1 MLEALKTPYDIN
13 LRSVVAFR
21 EMDKG
26 RRAMGTFCGF
36 MNMPPPMTKKTYH
49 KCIDD
54 IHTLYMK
61 CAANSM
67 KQAADELR
75 EVVLRDE
82 FTDEA
87 VADTVCRYIC
97 RWLVAKKRV
106 FFIKWFCDNN
116 LFVNREMFRFCSN
129 VQAT

>member
-1 MLEALKTPYDIN
+1 ME
-13 LRSVVAFR
+13 
-21 EMDKG
+21 
-26 RRAMGTFCGF
+26 TFCGF
-36 MNMPPPMTKKTYH
+36 MNMPSPMTKKTYH

-54 IHTLYMK
+54 THPLYMK

-67 KQAADELR
+67 KQAADKLR

-97 RWLVAKKRV
+97 RWLVVKKGV
-106 FFIKWFCDNN
+106 YFIKWFCDNN

-129 VQAT
+129 VQAM

>member
-1 MLEALKTPYDIN
+1 MVATSDYIDKDVGSAQNPYDIN
-13 LRSVVAFR
+13 LRSVVDFR
-21 EMDKG
+21 EIGKG
-26 RRAMGTFCGF
+26 HRAMETYGF
-36 MNMPPPMTKKTYH
+36 MNMPSPMTKKTYH

-54 IHTLYMK
+54 THPLYMK

-67 KQAADELR
+67 KQAVNELR

-97 RWLVAKKRV
+97 RWLVAKKEG
-106 FFIKWFCDNN
+106 
-116 LFVNREMFRFCSN
+116 LLH
-129 VQAT
+129 

>member
-1 MLEALKTPYDIN
+1 ME
-13 LRSVVAFR
+13 
-21 EMDKG
+21 
-26 RRAMGTFCGF
+26 TFCGF

-54 IHTLYMK
+54 IHPIYMK

-67 KQAADELR
+67 KQAAYELR

-87 VADTVCRYIC
+87 VADVDISAEGS
-97 RWLVAKKRV
+97 WQKRGLSSL
-106 FFIKWFCDNN
+106 NG
-116 LFVNREMFRFCSN
+116 FVTKISLLTGKCLDFAAMCKPWGK
-129 VQAT
+129 